1 MVRVFNTTILRFP
14 PPIKLTATI
23 YLIEVMIGKKTPF
36 TCIYFFYFQ
45 IERDWKFIAMVID
58 RLFLYIFTIACVG
71 GTVRILLYAPSLYD
85 VRPALSKHGPW
96 GSCSF

>member
-1 MVRVFNTTILRFP
+1 VIKFVSDLRQIGGFLRVVLFP

-58 RLFLYIFTIACVG
+58 RLFVKHPNHNPMIPMIEV
-71 GTVRILLYAPSLYD
+71 ILKLEGM
-85 VRPALSKHGPW
+85 LS
-96 GSCSF
+96 